1 MASPSPLIPFTWP
14 RPRLVISYLLWC
26 LGLVGLCGMHRFY
39 NGKRISGCLWLI
51 TFGWLGI
58 GQLIDLFYIPEL
70 VLQAERQ
77 QGSLERQLLL
87 LARNSGSA
95 GFTLNDALLAV
106 PDPALGSKRLRSEID
121 RMLHAQLLDVAN
133 DPAGRVIYR
142 EP

>member
-1 MASPSPLIPFTWP
+1 VATNPPFTAFNWP
-14 RPRLVISYLLWC
+14 RPRLVISYLFWC
-26 LGLVGLCGMHRFY
+26 LGLVGLCGLHRFY
-39 NGKRISGCLWLI
+39 NGKRISGCLWLF

-58 GQLIDLFYIPEL
+58 GQLIDLFNIPEL

-87 LARNSGSA
+87 LARSSGSA

-106 PDPALGSKRLRSEID
+106 PDPALGSKRLRTEID
-121 RMLHAQLLDVAN
+121 RMLRAELLDVAN

>member
-1 MASPSPLIPFTWP
+1 MATNPQFTAFNWP
-14 RPRLVISYLLWC
+14 RPRLVLSYLFWC
-26 LGLVGLCGMHRFY
+26 LGLVGICGLHRFY

-58 GQLIDLFYIPEL
+58 GQLIDLFNIPEL

-87 LARNSGSA
+87 LARSSGSA

-106 PDPALGSKRLRSEID
+106 PDPAVGSKRLRYEID
-121 RMLHAQLLDVAN
+121 RLLRAELLDVAN

>member
-1 MASPSPLIPFTWP
+1 MATNSPLIAFNWP
-14 RPRLVISYLLWC
+14 RPRLVLSYLLWC
-26 LGLVGLCGMHRFY
+26 MGLVGLCGMHRFY

>member
-1 MASPSPLIPFTWP
+1 
-14 RPRLVISYLLWC
+14 
-26 LGLVGLCGMHRFY
+26 
-39 NGKRISGCLWLI
+39 
-51 TFGWLGI
+51 
-58 GQLIDLFYIPEL
+58 